1 MLVYIMHTAGSLKY
15 KYWKCEF
22 FIKCTMWVL
31 LIGCTY
37 LVGEISKDINQT
49 KNLLDKNNE

>member
-15 KYWKCEF
+15 KYWKCDF

-37 LVGEISKDINQT
+37 LVVEISKDINQT